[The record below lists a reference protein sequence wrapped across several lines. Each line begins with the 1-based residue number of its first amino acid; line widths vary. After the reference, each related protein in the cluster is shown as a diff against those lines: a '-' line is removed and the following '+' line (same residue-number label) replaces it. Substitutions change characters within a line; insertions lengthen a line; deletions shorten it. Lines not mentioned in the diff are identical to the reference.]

1 VIGLL
6 VLGLGLAILAGLGV
20 LALDV
25 LVRRAELG
33 AALLLA
39 SAVVRAIFVSRMP
52 SVMLMGGTRVD
63 VTDVVSTLVL
73 GAAIAR
79 LLRTRRYSTEQRWL
93 LLFGV
98 LLVVSLAQGVAAF
111 GIQTSVNEF
120 RQYMFFAG
128 GALYIATFPPST
140 RLYDRIGRT
149 WLVMTIPMMIL
160 ICLRWLAVFA
170 GIDLGVPAEQA
181 GNDAAI
187 RVIDGPYAFFLAQS
201 FVLTIPAWQA
211 RDNRLRWV
219 RRLSVLLVLFV
230 MVLDR
235 RTIWLAVLAGVA
247 VLMLRNRR
255 LGRRAIWMV
264 AGGAII
270 TAGLFVALS
279 GDGSGSEPVAQSAS
293 NTGNLTWRIAGWSE
307 LVASWSE
314 NPIHWFIG
322 QPFGSGYA
330 RKVGQSEVLVAPHNF
345 YLQTTLR
352 TGAIGLLALIV
363 LTAGL
368 LRALW
373 RTQARD
379 TSLLGPE
386 IFPAL
391 LTMQL
396 IWFITWAPGVE
407 QGMVTGLALALAAR
421 AKVHRPFR
429 QSRPV
434 TEPVSNKTGAVLPPW
449 PELVPGRTR

>member
-6 VLGLGLAILAGLGV
+6 VLGFGLAILAGLGV
-20 LALDV
+20 LALDA

-39 SAVVRAIFVSRMP
+39 SAVVRAIFVARVP
-52 SVMLMGGTRVD
+52 SVTLMGGTKVE
-63 VTDVVSTLVL
+63 VTDVVSTLLV

-79 LLRTRRYSTEQRWL
+79 LLRMRRYSAEQRWL
-93 LLFGV
+93 LLLGV

-140 RLYDRIGRT
+140 RLYDRIGRI

-160 ICLRWLAVFA
+160 VCLRWLAVFA
-170 GIDLGVPAEQA
+170 GIDLGVPAEQF
-181 GNDAAI
+181 GNNAAI
-187 RVIDGPYAFFLAQS
+187 RVMDGPYTFFLAHP
-201 FVLTIPAWQA
+201 FVLTIPAWQV

-219 RRLSVLLVLFV
+219 RRLSVLLALFV

-235 RTIWLAVLAGVA
+235 RTVWLAVLAGVA

-264 AGGAII
+264 VGGTII

-279 GDGSGSEPVAQSAS
+279 GGGSGSEPVAQSAS
-293 NTGNLTWRIAGWSE
+293 STGTLSWRIEGWSE
-307 LVASWSE
+307 LLASWSE
-314 NPIHWFIG
+314 NPAHWVIG
-322 QPFGSGYA
+322 QPFGSGYT
-330 RKVGQSEVLVAPHNF
+330 RKIGRSETDSAPHNF
-345 YLQTTLR
+345 YLQTMLR
-352 TGAIGLLALIV
+352 TGAIGLLALIA

-368 LRALW
+368 LWTLW
-373 RTQARD
+373 RTRVRD
-379 TSLLGPE
+379 AGLLGPE

-391 LTMQL
+391 LAMQL

-407 QGMVTGLALALAAR
+407 QGMLTGLALALAAR
-421 AKVHRPFR
+421 VRVRPPSR
-429 QSRPV
+429 QSWPV
-434 TEPVSNKTGAVLPPW
+434 GEPVRTGKERSYTLGPS
-449 PELVPGRTR
+449 